1 MPHICCPVLHGV
13 NTSFIK
19 KILKNDYLNK
29 FLEII
34 YLVCMQNY
42 WKFDVSPSFSMQ
54 MLASKHPLSFYVY
67 ILIAD
72 TPLILLIPI
81 YYISF
86 IYSNLNFF
94 IIVNR
99 ALQFMCQVKL
109 IMAVHQWWEKTSN
122 IIMASFHGWVQLPR
136 CWRATTR
143 IFTSYQ

>member
-1 MPHICCPVLHGV
+1 
-13 NTSFIK
+13 
-19 KILKNDYLNK
+19 
-29 FLEII
+29 
-34 YLVCMQNY
+34 
-42 WKFDVSPSFSMQ
+42 

-109 IMAVHQWWEKTSN
+109 IMAVHQ
-122 IIMASFHGWVQLPR
+122 
-136 CWRATTR
+136 
-143 IFTSYQ
+143 